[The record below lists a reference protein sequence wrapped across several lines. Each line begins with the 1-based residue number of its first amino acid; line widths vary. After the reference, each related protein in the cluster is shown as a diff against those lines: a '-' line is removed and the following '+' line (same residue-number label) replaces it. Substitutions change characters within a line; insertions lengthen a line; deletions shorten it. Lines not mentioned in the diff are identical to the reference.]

1 MSKDNTLKTS
11 SEINLPSVEMVNN
24 LPSPRFLKSHLP
36 LSLLPPSLLDTCKV
50 VYVARDPRDV
60 AVSFYHHNLHI
71 NFFPEE
77 KDFKTFWNFF
87 TNDLGKYNK

>member
-60 AVSFYHHNLHI
+60 AVSFYHHNLYI